1 MVDNHQ
7 QFQWVQDRIQGI
19 ADGSLQRITIREIRK
34 MIRIMQGNNSI
45 LGNLSQP
52 NLNRNISTE
61 RIQGISIQMIMPVN
75 SLRERQDVRN
85 RWINATRYAITI
97 YSNNNN
103 SSSSSSSNNN
113 TRTINSKK
121 SSGTK
126 LSTPTRKRLK
136 KTPTTPQSK
145 LKK

>member
-1 MVDNHQ
+1 MDEIQ
-7 QFQWVQDRIQGI
+7 RRQWVYDRLFGI

-34 MIRIMQGNNSI
+34 MIRIIQGNNSI
-45 LGNLSQP
+45 LGHLSQP
-52 NLNRNISTE
+52 NLNRDISTE
-61 RIQGISIQMIMPVN
+61 RIQGISLQMIIPEN
-75 SLRERQDVRN
+75 NLRVKQNVRN
-85 RWINATRYAITI
+85 RWINAMRYAITV

-103 SSSSSSSNNN
+103 RNSNN
-113 TRTINSKK
+113 TRTINSRK

-126 LSTPTRKRLK
+126 ISTPTRKRLK

>member
-1 MVDNHQ
+1 MEENERL
-7 QFQWVQDRIQGI
+7 QWVFDRLFGI
-19 ADGSLQRITIREIRK
+19 ADGSLQRITIRELRK
-34 MIRIMQGNNSI
+34 MIRIMLGNNSA
-45 LGNLSQP
+45 LRTVSGS

-61 RIQGISIQMIMPVN
+61 RIQNISAQMIMPVN
-75 SLRERQDVRN
+75 NLRERQNVRN
-85 RWINATRYAITI
+85 RWINAMRYAITV

-103 SSSSSSSNNN
+103 SNSNN

-126 LSTPTRKRLK
+126 ISTPTRKRLK

>member
-1 MVDNHQ
+1 MDENQ
-7 QFQWVQDRIQGI
+7 RIQWVYDRLFGI

-45 LGNLSQP
+45 LGHLSQP

-61 RIQGISIQMIMPVN
+61 RMQGISLQMIMPEN
-75 SLRERQDVRN
+75 NLRARQNVRN
-85 RWINATRYAITI
+85 RWINAMRYAITV

-103 SSSSSSSNNN
+103 NNN

-121 SSGTK
+121 SNTNK

>member
-1 MVDNHQ
+1 MDENQ
-7 QFQWVQDRIQGI
+7 RIQWVYDRLFGI

-45 LGNLSQP
+45 LGHLSQP

-61 RIQGISIQMIMPVN
+61 RMQGISLQMIMPEN
-75 SLRERQDVRN
+75 NLRARQNVRN
-85 RWINATRYAITI
+85 RWINAMRYAITV

-103 SSSSSSSNNN
+103 SNSNN

-126 LSTPTRKRLK
+126 ISTPTRKRLK

>member
-1 MVDNHQ
+1 MDEIQ
-7 QFQWVQDRIQGI
+7 RRQWVYDRLFGI

-34 MIRIMQGNNSI
+34 MIRIIQGNNSI
-45 LGNLSQP
+45 LGHLSQP
-52 NLNRNISTE
+52 NLNRDISTE
-61 RIQGISIQMIMPVN
+61 RIQGISLQMIIPEN
-75 SLRERQDVRN
+75 NLRVKQNVRN
-85 RWINATRYAITI
+85 RWINAMRYAITV

-103 SSSSSSSNNN
+103 SNSNN
-113 TRTINSKK
+113 TRTINSRK

-126 LSTPTRKRLK
+126 ISTPTSKRLK

>member
-1 MVDNHQ
+1 MDENQ
-7 QFQWVQDRIQGI
+7 RLQWVYDRLFGI

-45 LGNLSQP
+45 LGHLSQP

-61 RIQGISIQMIMPVN
+61 RMQGISLQMIMPEN
-75 SLRERQDVRN
+75 NLRARQNVRN
-85 RWINATRYAITI
+85 RWINAMRYAITV
-97 YSNNNN
+97 Y
-103 SSSSSSSNNN
+103 SNNN

-121 SSGTK
+121 SITNK

>member
-1 MVDNHQ
+1 MNQNQ
-7 QFQWVQDRIQGI
+7 QFQWVYDRLFGI
-19 ADGSLQRITIREIRK
+19 ADGSLQRITIRDLRK
-34 MIRIMQGNNSI
+34 MIRIIKGNNSI
-45 LGNLSQP
+45 LGNLSQH

-61 RIQGISIQMIMPVN
+61 RIQGISIQMIMPEN
-75 SLRERQDVRN
+75 NLRERQIVRN
-85 RWINATRYAITI
+85 RWINAMRYAITV

-103 SSSSSSSNNN
+103 SSSNN
-113 TRTINSKK
+113 TRSINSKK

-126 LSTPTRKRLK
+126 LSTPTRKKLK

>member
-1 MVDNHQ
+1 MDENQ
-7 QFQWVQDRIQGI
+7 QRQWVYDKLFGI
-19 ADGSLQRITIREIRK
+19 ADGSLQRITIRDLRK
-34 MIRIMQGNNSI
+34 MIRIIQGNNSI
-45 LGNLSQP
+45 LGHLSQP

-61 RIQGISIQMIMPVN
+61 RIQGISLQMIIPEN
-75 SLRERQDVRN
+75 NLRVIQNVRT
-85 RWINATRYAITI
+85 RWINAMRYAITV
-97 YSNNNN
+97 Y
-103 SSSSSSSNNN
+103 SNNN

-121 SSGTK
+121 SNTNK

>member
-7 QFQWVQDRIQGI
+7 QFQWVYDKLFGI

-103 SSSSSSSNNN
+103 SSSSSSNNN

>member
-1 MVDNHQ
+1 MDENQ
-7 QFQWVQDRIQGI
+7 RRQWVYDKLFGI

-103 SSSSSSSNNN
+103 SSSNN

>member
-1 MVDNHQ
+1 MNQNQ
-7 QFQWVQDRIQGI
+7 QFQWVYDRLFGI
-19 ADGSLQRITIREIRK
+19 ADGSLQRITIRDLRK

-45 LGNLSQP
+45 LGHLSQT
-52 NLNRNISTE
+52 NLNRSINTE
-61 RIQGISIQMIMPVN
+61 RIQGISIQMIMPEN
-75 SLRERQDVRN
+75 NLRERQIVRN
-85 RWINATRYAITI
+85 RWINAMRYAITV

-103 SSSSSSSNNN
+103 SSSNN
-113 TRTINSKK
+113 TRSINSKI

-126 LSTPTRKRLK
+126 LSTPTRKKLK

>member
-1 MVDNHQ
+1 
-7 QFQWVQDRIQGI
+7 
-19 ADGSLQRITIREIRK
+19 
-34 MIRIMQGNNSI
+34 MQGNNSI

-61 RIQGISIQMIMPVN
+61 RMHGISLQMIMPEN
-75 SLRERQDVRN
+75 NLRARQNVRN
-85 RWINATRYAITI
+85 RWINAMRNAI
-97 YSNNNN
+97 NNN
-103 SSSSSSSNNN
+103 SNSNN

-121 SSGTK
+121 SNTNK

>member
-1 MVDNHQ
+1 MEDT
-7 QFQWVQDRIQGI
+7 QWVYDRLVGI
-19 ADGSLQRITIREIRK
+19 SDGSLQGITIRELRK

-45 LGNLSQP
+45 LEHISES
-52 NLNRNISTE
+52 NLNRNINTY
-61 RIQGISIQMIMPVN
+61 RIQGISIQMIMPLSN
-75 SLRERQDVRN
+75 IRQRQN
-85 RWINATRYAITI
+85 IKTRWISAIKYAIRVHSLTNSI
-97 YSNNNN
+97 SNSN
-103 SSSSSSSNNN
+103 SNN
-113 TRTINSKK
+113 TRSINSKK

>member
-1 MVDNHQ
+1 MNQNQ
-7 QFQWVQDRIQGI
+7 QFQWVYDRLFGI
-19 ADGSLQRITIREIRK
+19 ADGSLQRITIRDLRK
-34 MIRIMQGNNSI
+34 MIRIIQGNNSI
-45 LGNLSQP
+45 LGHLSQP

-61 RIQGISIQMIMPVN
+61 RIQGISIQMIMPEN
-75 SLRERQDVRN
+75 NLRERQIVRN
-85 RWINATRYAITI
+85 RWINAMRYAITV

-103 SSSSSSSNNN
+103 SNSNN
-113 TRTINSKK
+113 TRTINSTK

-126 LSTPTRKRLK
+126 ISTPTRKRLK

>member
-1 MVDNHQ
+1 MEDT
-7 QFQWVQDRIQGI
+7 QWVYDRLVGI
-19 ADGSLQRITIREIRK
+19 SDGSLQRITIRELRK

-45 LGNLSQP
+45 LENVSES
-52 NLNRNISTE
+52 NLNRNINTY
-61 RIQGISIQMIMPVN
+61 RIQGISVQMIMPLSN
-75 SLRERQDVRN
+75 IRQRRN
-85 RWINATRYAITI
+85 IKTRWISAIKYAIRVHSLTNSI
-97 YSNNNN
+97 SNSN
-103 SSSSSSSNNN
+103 SNN
-113 TRTINSKK
+113 TRSINSKK

>member
-1 MVDNHQ
+1 MEDT
-7 QFQWVQDRIQGI
+7 QWVYDRLVGI
-19 ADGSLQRITIREIRK
+19 SDGSLQGITIRELRK

-45 LGNLSQP
+45 LENVSES
-52 NLNRNISTE
+52 NLNRNINTY
-61 RIQGISIQMIMPVN
+61 RIQGISVQMIMPLSN
-75 SLRERQDVRN
+75 IRQRRN
-85 RWINATRYAITI
+85 IKTRWISAIKYAIRVHSLTNSI
-97 YSNNNN
+97 SNSN
-103 SSSSSSSNNN
+103 SNN
-113 TRTINSKK
+113 TRSINSKK

>member
-1 MVDNHQ
+1 MNQNQ
-7 QFQWVQDRIQGI
+7 QFQWVYDRLFGI
-19 ADGSLQRITIREIRK
+19 ADGSLQRITIRDLRK
-34 MIRIMQGNNSI
+34 MIRIIQGNNSI
-45 LGNLSQP
+45 LGHLSQP

-61 RIQGISIQMIMPVN
+61 RIQGISIQMIMPEN
-75 SLRERQDVRN
+75 NLRERQIVRN
-85 RWINATRYAITI
+85 RWINAMRYAITV

-103 SSSSSSSNNN
+103 SNSNN
-113 TRTINSKK
+113 TRSINSKK

-126 LSTPTRKRLK
+126 LSTPTRKKLK

>member
-1 MVDNHQ
+1 MDENQ
-7 QFQWVQDRIQGI
+7 RLQWVYDKLFGI
-19 ADGSLQRITIREIRK
+19 ADGSLQRITIRDLRK
-34 MIRIMQGNNSI
+34 MIRIIQGNNSI
-45 LGNLSQP
+45 LGHLSQP

-61 RIQGISIQMIMPVN
+61 RMQGISLQMIMPEN
-75 SLRERQDVRN
+75 NLRARQNVRN
-85 RWINATRYAITI
+85 RWINAMRYAITV

-103 SSSSSSSNNN
+103 SNSNN

-126 LSTPTRKRLK
+126 ISTPTRKRLK

>member
-1 MVDNHQ
+1 MDENQ
-7 QFQWVQDRIQGI
+7 QRQWVYDKLFGI
-19 ADGSLQRITIREIRK
+19 ADGSLQRITIRDLRK
-34 MIRIMQGNNSI
+34 MIRIIQGNNSI
-45 LGNLSQP
+45 LGHLSQP

-61 RIQGISIQMIMPVN
+61 RMQGISLQMIMPEN
-75 SLRERQDVRN
+75 NLRARQNVRN
-85 RWINATRYAITI
+85 RWINAMRYAITV
-97 YSNNNN
+97 Y
-103 SSSSSSSNNN
+103 SNNN

-126 LSTPTRKRLK
+126 ISTPTRKRLK

>member
-1 MVDNHQ
+1 MDENQ
-7 QFQWVQDRIQGI
+7 QRQWVYDKLFGI
-19 ADGSLQRITIREIRK
+19 ADGSLQRITIRDLRK
-34 MIRIMQGNNSI
+34 MIRIIQGNNSI
-45 LGNLSQP
+45 LGHLSQP

-61 RIQGISIQMIMPVN
+61 RIQGISLQMIIPEN
-75 SLRERQDVRN
+75 NLRVIQNVRN
-85 RWINATRYAITI
+85 RWINAMRYAITV
-97 YSNNNN
+97 Y
-103 SSSSSSSNNN
+103 SNNN

-121 SSGTK
+121 SNTNK

>member
-1 MVDNHQ
+1 MDENQ
-7 QFQWVQDRIQGI
+7 RIQWVYDRLFGI
-19 ADGSLQRITIREIRK
+19 ADGSLQRIPIREIRK

-61 RIQGISIQMIMPVN
+61 RMHGISLQMIIPEN
-75 SLRERQDVRN
+75 NLRVKQNVRN
-85 RWINATRYAITI
+85 RWINAMRNAI
-97 YSNNNN
+97 NNN
-103 SSSSSSSNNN
+103 SNSNN

-121 SSGTK
+121 SNTNK

>member
-1 MVDNHQ
+1 MDENQ
-7 QFQWVQDRIQGI
+7 RLQWVYDRLFGI
-19 ADGSLQRITIREIRK
+19 AGGSLQRIPIREIRK

-61 RIQGISIQMIMPVN
+61 RMQGISLQMIMPEN
-75 SLRERQDVRN
+75 NLRVRQNVRN
-85 RWINATRYAITI
+85 RWINAMRNAI
-97 YSNNNN
+97 NNN
-103 SSSSSSSNNN
+103 SNSNN

-121 SSGTK
+121 SITNK

>member
-1 MVDNHQ
+1 MNQNQ
-7 QFQWVQDRIQGI
+7 QFQWVYDRLFGI

-34 MIRIMQGNNSI
+34 MIRIMQRNNSI

-52 NLNRNISTE
+52 NLNRSINTE
-61 RIQGISIQMIMPVN
+61 RIQGISLQMIMPEN
-75 SLRERQDVRN
+75 NLRVIQNVRN
-85 RWINATRYAITI
+85 RWINAMRYAITV
-97 YSNNNN
+97 YSNNSN
-103 SSSSSSSNNN
+103 SSSNN
-113 TRTINSKK
+113 TRSINSKK

-126 LSTPTRKRLK
+126 LSTPTRKKLK

>member
-1 MVDNHQ
+1 MDENQ
-7 QFQWVQDRIQGI
+7 RIQWVYDRLFGI
-19 ADGSLQRITIREIRK
+19 AGGSLQRITIREIRK

-52 NLNRNISTE
+52 NLNRNISTQ
-61 RIQGISIQMIMPVN
+61 RMQGISLQMIIPEN
-75 SLRERQDVRN
+75 NLRVIQNVRN
-85 RWINATRYAITI
+85 RWINAMRYAITV
-97 YSNNNN
+97 Y
-103 SSSSSSSNNN
+103 SNNN

-126 LSTPTRKRLK
+126 ISTPTRKRLK

>member
-1 MVDNHQ
+1 MDENQ
-7 QFQWVQDRIQGI
+7 RIQWVYDRLFGI
-19 ADGSLQRITIREIRK
+19 AGGSLQRITIREIRK

-45 LGNLSQP
+45 LGHLSQP

-61 RIQGISIQMIMPVN
+61 RMQGISLQMIMPEN
-75 SLRERQDVRN
+75 NLRARQNVRN
-85 RWINATRYAITI
+85 RWINAMRYAITV
-97 YSNNNN
+97 YSNNN
-103 SSSSSSSNNN
+103 SSNSNN

-121 SSGTK
+121 SITNK

>member
-1 MVDNHQ
+1 
-7 QFQWVQDRIQGI
+7 
-19 ADGSLQRITIREIRK
+19 
-34 MIRIMQGNNSI
+34 MQGNNSI
-45 LGNLSQP
+45 LGHLSQP

-61 RIQGISIQMIMPVN
+61 RIQGISIQMIMPEN
-75 SLRERQDVRN
+75 NLRERQIVRN
-85 RWINATRYAITI
+85 RWINAMRYAITV

-103 SSSSSSSNNN
+103 SSSNN
-113 TRTINSKK
+113 TRSINSKK

-126 LSTPTRKRLK
+126 LSTPTRKKLK